1 MARLQNKVAIV
12 TGAAGGIGLGTAR
25 LFAEEG
31 AKVIAADVQ
40 LDLLQEE
47 VKKIQDE
54 GAEITAFEL
63 DTTSEGEWKKAVQ
76 QAVDTYGQVDILVNN
91 AGIHYPSK
99 ILETTLE
106 EWNKVMNVDSTG
118 YFLGMREVIPEMQK
132 AGQGSIINIASMAA
146 LTGSGSAGGNG
157 TAYSAAKGA
166 IRSMTTH
173 VAAHF
178 AEESIR
184 ANSIHPGP
192 IRTPI
197 MGERQKTIAK
207 DNQDVVPLPP
217 HHGEAVDI
225 AYAALYYASEESRFV
240 TGDEMVVDGGSLA

>member
-1 MARLQNKVAIV
+1 LARLQNKVAIV

-40 LDLLQEE
+40 FNLLQEE

-54 GAEITAFEL
+54 GADITAFEL
-63 DTTSEGEWKKAVQ
+63 DTTSEENWKKAVQ

-99 ILETTLE
+99 ILETSLE

-146 LTGSGSAGGNG
+146 LTGSGAAGGNG

-166 IRSMTTH
+166 IRSMTKH

-184 ANSIHPGP
+184 ANNIHPGP

-197 MGERQKTIAK
+197 MGERQKTISE

-225 AYAALYYASEESRFV
+225 AYAALYYASDESRFV